1 MELHIE
7 HIQSLLGRVKL
18 LVDKYEEI
26 ERITGEKFNVFSI
39 LGLSSDELAHSKFIA
54 NLLNSKGTH
63 GQGDIYLKLFIECMK
78 EKFLTQVQDNPIL
91 IPEDSNIHIL
101 DIFET
106 EKAKCITEK
115 HAGKVNLKEDEGG
128 RIDIYLESSTNE
140 IIIEN
145 KVYAGDQYKQLK
157 RYNNFAPNAP
167 IFYLSRLDSDKVS
180 LASKKDLIEGVHFFS
195 ISYETDILNWID
207 KCVERSASIPFI
219 RETLRQYSHLI
230 KRLTNQETKNIM
242 KDEVYELI
250 KTSKENYLIAKAIN
264 NSFKAITP
272 NYYREI
278 LEYLKTELSNRDL
291 ECSIDKS
298 NRNDDGLFL
307 LLTDYNI
314 EGVESENYAIGIN
327 VELRSNHLF
336 FCAIQKNKKRN
347 YSINKSKIFDLA
359 ADQLKNNTYTLS
371 KAKSGR
377 TNVWLIGSF
386 NFSEP
391 TNDIEQY
398 FEMNEDMKAEFKKKI
413 LIDVLTLVEE
423 SGLKK

>member
-1 MELHIE
+1 MELKIAN
-7 HIQSLLGRVKL
+7 IKALIGRVKL

-54 NLLNSKGTH
+54 NLLNPKGSH
-63 GQGDIYLKLFIECMK
+63 GQGDIYLKLFIDCMK
-78 EKFLTQVQDNPIL
+78 EKFLTQTEENTNL
-91 IPEDSNIHIL
+91 ISEDSNIHVL
-101 DIFET
+101 DMFET
-106 EKAKCITEK
+106 EKAKCLTEK
-115 HAGKVNLKEDEGG
+115 HVGKVSFKNDEGG

-157 RYNNFAPNAP
+157 RYNKFAPNAP
-167 IFYLSRLDSDKVS
+167 IFYLTRLDCDKVS
-180 LASKKDLIEGVHFFS
+180 LASKNDLIEGQHFFS
-195 ISYETDILNWID
+195 VSYETDILNWINR
-207 KCVERSASIPFI
+207 CVELSATIPFI
-219 RETLRQYSHLI
+219 RETLRQYSNLI
-230 KRLTNQETKNIM
+230 KRLTNQETKRIM
-242 KDEVYELI
+242 KNEIYELI
-250 KTSKENYLIAKAIN
+250 KTSKENYLIAKSIN
-264 NSFKAITP
+264 NSFNEIAP

-298 NRNDDGLFL
+298 NRNDDGLFI
-307 LLTDYNI
+307 LLTDYTI
-314 EGVESENYAIGIN
+314 KGVESENYAIGIN

-359 ADQLKNNTYTLS
+359 ADQLKNNSYTLS
-371 KAKSGR
+371 KGKSGR
-377 TNVWLIGSF
+377 TNFWLLGSF

-398 FEMNEDMKAEFKKKI
+398 FEMNEEMKAEFKKMI